1 MASIDV
7 TFCRSLLKSVQAE
20 VKRLFPEIN
29 LRSAVGVTQPLRGF
43 YFVEIVTEGRKT
55 FVYEGRADNAYD
67 AKQKAWHAFLDHNHK
82 VLPVDEL
89 PSGEGWALTTGNTFQ
104 NVWVR

>member
-7 TFCRSLLKSVQAE
+7 TFSRLLLKSVQE
-20 VKRLFPEIN
+20 HVKCLFPDVD
-29 LRSAVGVTQPLRGF
+29 LRTAASVTQPMRGHF
-43 YFVEIVTEGRKT
+43 FVEIATVGRKT
-55 FVYEGRADNAYD
+55 FTHDCRADNAYD
-67 AKQKAWHAFLDHNHK
+67 AKQKAWHAFLDKNHK

-89 PSGEGWALTTGNTFQ
+89 PVGEGWALTTGNTFE